1 MKARE
6 VKMSDGPGERA
17 EKSRSN
23 RFWSLMSGFML
34 LGGVIGAALA
44 LLDHNG
50 SLPAWVAIGIVVLL
64 IVGLG
69 GGSWYFY
76 RDIDEVERRDN
87 LWGAAVALHFYVIAY
102 PCWYFLWKGALAP
115 EPDHQALYIA
125 TLIVMTIAYL
135 WKKIR
140 P

>member
-1 MKARE
+1 MASREARMNE
-6 VKMSDGPGERA
+6 GPGERA

-23 RFWSLMSGFML
+23 RFWGLMSGFML
-34 LGGVIGAALA
+34 LGGVIGVALVVLERNGA
-44 LLDHNG
+44 LP
-50 SLPAWVAIGIVVLL
+50 PAVSIGIVALL
-64 IVGLG
+64 IVGVG

-87 LWGAAVALHFYVIAY
+87 LWGAAVALHFYLIGYA
-102 PCWYFLWKGALAP
+102 CWYFLWKGTLVP
-115 EPDHQALYIA
+115 EPDHQVIFVA
-125 TLIVMTIAYL
+125 TMIVMTLAYL